1 MIASRAIPGLVVALG
16 LASGAWAAEQAGGF
30 VAVTPSELKWIDQPE
45 IGHGAKM
52 AVIEGNPKAAAPF
65 TFQAKLPPHTKVPE
79 HTHPLVEHVTVLSGT
94 FYFATGDKFDEKKAK
109 AYPPGSTLVI
119 PKGTPMYAFTK
130 DKAAVIQVHGVGP
143 WGMDF
148 LKPQP
153 VAEKK

>member
-1 MIASRAIPGLVVALG
+1 MIASRAIPGFVVALG
-16 LASGAWAAEQAGGF
+16 LASNAWAAEQAGAF

-45 IGHGAKM
+45 IGRGAKM
-52 AVIEGNPKAAAPF
+52 AMIEGDPKAAGPF
-65 TFQAKLPPHTKVPE
+65 TFQAKLPAHTNIRE

-109 AYPPGSTLVI
+109 AYPPGSMLVI
-119 PKGTPMYAFTK
+119 PKGTPMYGFTK

-153 VAEKK
+153 VANKK